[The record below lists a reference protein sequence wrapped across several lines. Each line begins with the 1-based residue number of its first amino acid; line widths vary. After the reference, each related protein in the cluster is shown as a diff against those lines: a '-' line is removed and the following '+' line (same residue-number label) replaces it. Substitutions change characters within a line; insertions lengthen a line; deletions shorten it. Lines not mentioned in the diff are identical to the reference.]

1 MRQIKLK
8 SLFPFLLLAPL
19 LLLFFF
25 WGRPGGES
33 PDKTKQAQRPENWK
47 EGYKEIYLAGGCFWG
62 VQAYFDKIPGVIHT
76 EAGYTNGKTAETSYE
91 EIKKTEHAEAIYVVY
106 DPEATSL
113 KTLLDAFF
121 FVVDP
126 TSVNQQGNDKGIQYR
141 SGIYYTDES
150 DKTQIQ
156 ARMDQEQEKYDKPIV
171 TELTHVS
178 NYVPAEDYHQDYL
191 LKNPWGYCHID
202 LNAYPPETSWEPLKP
217 DDETLKEQ
225 LTEMQYEVTQ
235 LCGTEPAFDNEYF
248 DNKEPGLYVDI
259 VSGEPL
265 FLSIHKYDSGSGWP
279 SFTQP
284 VSKEAVEVLPDTS
297 SGMVRVEVRSANADS
312 HLGHVFTDGPKD
324 QGGLRY
330 CINSASLRF
339 VPVNELEAEGYG
351 EFLEYFETEK

>member
-1 MRQIKLK
+1 MRPLKLK

-19 LLLFFF
+19 LLLFLF
-25 WGRPGGES
+25 WGRPGGEGL
-33 PDKTKQAQRPENWK
+33 DKSRHAQRPANWK
-47 EGYKEIYLAGGCFWG
+47 EGYREIYLAGGCFWG

-76 EAGYTNGKTAETSYE
+76 EAGYANGKTAETSYE
-91 EIKKTEHAEAIYVVY
+91 EIKQTEHAEAIYVVY

-113 KTLLDAFF
+113 ETLLEAFF

-126 TSVNQQGNDKGIQYR
+126 TLVNQQGNDKGIQYR
-141 SGIYYTDES
+141 SGIYYVDEA
-150 DKTQIQ
+150 DKALIQ
-156 ARMDQEQEKYDKPIV
+156 ARMDREQEEYDQPIV
-171 TELTHVS
+171 TELATIR
-178 NYVPAEDYHQDYL
+178 NYVPAEEYHQDYL

-202 LNAYPPETSWEPLKP
+202 LNLYPPEISGQALKP
-217 DDETLKEQ
+217 NDAILKDQ
-225 LTEMQYEVTQ
+225 LTKLQYEVTQ

-259 VSGEPL
+259 VSGDPL

-284 VSKEAVEVLPDTS
+284 ISDDVVTEVTDTS
-297 SGMVRVEVRSANADS
+297 YGMLRVEVRSSKADS
-312 HLGHVFTDGPKD
+312 HLGHVFTDGPED

-339 VPVNELEAEGYG
+339 IPVKDLEAEGYG
-351 EFLEYFETEK
+351 EFLEYFDTQK